1 VAEVALV
8 FENAP
13 PPLTLHFTP
22 SSFRSLVTVAV
33 SVTESA
39 PSTVAAD
46 AVSFTLTGVEL
57 PPQPLNV
64 IKRANEKKAET
75 MNSQENLR

>member
-1 VAEVALV
+1 
-8 FENAP
+8 
-13 PPLTLHFTP
+13 
-22 SSFRSLVTVAV
+22 
-33 SVTESA
+33 VTESA

-46 AVSFTLTGVEL
+46 AVSFTLTGLEW